1 MGKNGGG
8 IMPDYKQMYF
18 ELFNKISDIIE
29 ELQEIQRKTEEM
41 YIEEKEE
48 EDK

>member
-1 MGKNGGG
+1 
-8 IMPDYKQMYF
+8 MPDYKQMYF

>member
-1 MGKNGGG
+1 
-8 IMPDYKQMYF
+8 MPDYKQMYF

-48 EDK
+48 DK